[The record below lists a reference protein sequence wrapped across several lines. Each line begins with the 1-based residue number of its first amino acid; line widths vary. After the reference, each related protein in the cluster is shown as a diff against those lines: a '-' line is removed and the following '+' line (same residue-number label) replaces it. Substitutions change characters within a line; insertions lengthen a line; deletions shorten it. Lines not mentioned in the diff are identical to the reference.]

1 MKVHKV
7 GVAFVNNPLVRAL
20 VQAFL
25 AFNSTVSI
33 VMRTDQTL
41 TLKFVLVAF
50 MVWHLQFELDVIAN
64 VGVLPFEELD
74 TYGKLTSTH
83 LFMKQVLIVFSI
95 IHWST

>member
-1 MKVHKV
+1 MPNVGLKLVLPLVQRKVTRSSCFVGDLRRNWGHLDSFSLEEWHKEFMKVHKV

-50 MVWHLQFELDVIAN
+50 MV
-64 VGVLPFEELD
+64 
-74 TYGKLTSTH
+74 
-83 LFMKQVLIVFSI
+83 
-95 IHWST
+95 